1 MTDIAII
8 GLGRRFP
15 GVPGVPGSPGVPGV
29 PCIPGHRASVDRP
42 DAPHHVV
49 GGVHLGLAP
58 GSPLGSSGLLAP
70 SGTGVRH
77 PFDAEARGFV
87 LGEGAG
93 VLVLRPLA
101 EALAAGHRVYAVL
114 PGAGPADDDLALCH
128 LASGT
133 APIGHPLS
141 AAAVAGLLT
150 SAPVLPRRAVVL
162 GPATT
167 PHPAR
172 FPESARFPEPAAGP
186 ARFPDRATDTGSTG
200 DRATDTGST
209 GGAHGTEGVP
219 GTGRPQLVF
228 LSAGNPELLDQYIGE
243 LLDVLDAADRTP
255 LAALAHALGARAPRV
270 ARLAIVAT
278 DTAGLLLRLRHA
290 RAQLLAGARGDLG
303 DGAFAAD
310 APLPAAQRRTAF
322 LFPGRGSQRPDMM
335 RDLYARFPAYRSAV
349 CVLSAVARAD
359 LGFDLADLLYGEASA
374 YRTSQTSGVSH
385 VFPVDNGELGRRL
398 AASEVCLPLLGTV
411 QIAAT
416 RVLADCGISP
426 DLVLGH
432 DSGEFAA
439 AAAAGALTHV
449 DAVRL
454 LVHRGAALRRA
465 ATGLRAE
472 EALRPGLATRRIAV
486 PAVPFVSSVNAEV
499 CTDPERLRALW
510 IRQASAPV
518 RFDDAVRT
526 AYGQGA
532 RVFLQVAGGDS
543 LLAAVR
549 RILPGHGDVHLV
561 PVTGE
566 VPDDG
571 RSFVLALARL
581 AVLGAPVD
589 PRAVV
594 PARERGLPDRPV

>member
-15 GVPGVPGSPGVPGV
+15 GVPGTPGTPG
-29 PCIPGHRASVDRP
+29 IPGHRTSVDRP
-42 DAPHHVV
+42 GAPHHVV
-49 GGVHLGLAP
+49 AGVHLGPTP
-58 GSPLGSSGLLAP
+58 GSPLGSSGLRAP

-77 PFDAEARGFV
+77 PFDAVGGGFV
-87 LGEGAG
+87 LGAGAG
-93 VLVLRPLA
+93 VLVLRPFA
-101 EALAAGHRVYAVL
+101 EALAAGDRVYAVL
-114 PGAGPADDDLALCH
+114 KGDGPADGDLALCH
-128 LASGT
+128 LAAGT
-133 APIGHPLS
+133 APTGHPLS
-141 AAAVAGLLT
+141 AAAVAELLT
-150 SAPVLPRRAVVL
+150 SALMLPRHTVVL

-167 PHPAR
+167 PRPARAPEDAR
-172 FPESARFPEPAAGP
+172 FPDRAAGP
-186 ARFPDRATDTGSTG
+186 ARFPDRSA
-200 DRATDTGST
+200 DTGST
-209 GGAHGTEGVP
+209 GGAHGSGGVP

-290 RAQLLAGARGDLG
+290 REQLLAGARGDLG

-398 AASEVCLPLLGTV
+398 AASEVCLPLLGAV

-499 CTDPERLRALW
+499 CTDPERLRSLW
-510 IRQASAPV
+510 LRQASAPV

-549 RILPGHGDVHLV
+549 RILPGRDVHLV

-571 RSFVLALARL
+571 RTFVLALARL

-594 PARERGLPDRPV
+594 PARERGLPDPPVQGRPGR